1 MKRFLSLL
9 IPVWFAAWAIADE
22 PATASKPEEAA
33 RRFYSELKRHH
44 VSGLPGGEAWESIRP
59 MLSPALATAL
69 EGAKKEQ
76 EDHKKRFPDEKPP
89 WIEGDLFSSLFE
101 GFQTF
106 TAKPAKIAGEK
117 AEIPVEF
124 VYTYQGETTRWI
136 DTLLLKHSD
145 SGWLVDD
152 VRYGAT
158 WDFANKGTLQEA
170 LKPEKPVE

>member
-1 MKRFLSLL
+1 MKQFLLL
-9 IPVWFAAWAIADE
+9 LLVIPVLFASWGLADE

-44 VSGLPGGEAWESIRP
+44 VSGLPGGEAWKSIRP

-69 EGAKKEQ
+69 ERAKKEQ

-106 TAKPAKIAGEK
+106 AVKPAKIAGET
-117 AEIPVEF
+117 AEVPVEF
-124 VYTYQGETTRWI
+124 VHTYEGETTRWI
-136 DTLLLKHSD
+136 DTLLLKRPE

-158 WDFANKGTLQEA
+158 WDFANQGTLQEA
-170 LKPEKPVE
+170 LKPEKE